1 MKPIKVEITNEAL
14 QKHAS
19 CDVHDALGQVIFNA
33 IDSSAQKVEIFFEYV
48 DNGLAPKELPM
59 QEIVR
64 IRVKDNGDGIPF
76 DSATSYLSQYNK
88 SWKKD
93 KQRPDGRPYQGKHG
107 IGRFKYFSL
116 GHSVQWNTCYK
127 KGDEGLYK
135 YSIECSFSNPKE
147 FPLKNE
153 KKAVGTNT
161 GTEVVITEIPQGV
174 SQKFADCHFSFRIA
188 ELVGLYIKSNPKF
201 QLFINGELLN
211 PNDFIEEEQEG
222 SFTVKIEGVDYIFN
236 YSFIVWKPDYSFKNH
251 KHTFLFDGSY
261 NYKGTFASGV
271 NAADTLPYHTVF
283 LSSSFFEEFDDYLT
297 HFKGADYAI
306 KRAYREKLLH
316 FLYEMRKK
324 RSKERFKKFEAA
336 SYYPF
341 PTAPKDEIEAA
352 ERNIF
357 DLCAFSILEHEAK
370 VLDSKNSSLLLLF
383 KLLRRFIEKDSDI
396 AENLSSILSLSP
408 EDSEKLREVCEST
421 PLPMLIKHYKEI
433 VRRETF
439 LEVLDTLVHDDFYKE
454 HLRERTQLHKIIERE
469 TWIFGDKFDYN
480 LGTSDQGLVN
490 VLKHVLPQQ
499 ELSTEEI
506 DAIEKEIEKNAKD
519 AASYLKKI
527 PDLYMYKRFS
537 SIQDRQ
543 NQYLIVELKAPS
555 VPISSSM
562 HEQAMGVYNGIAG
575 ASGVEIS
582 PKNKWEYWLVST
594 DIADNMKKLY
604 QGNPAEQLLYN
615 YQEGNYRVYC
625 RTWRQIIDAARAKL
639 NEQKKGLEVKIK
651 AEQKR
656 NLLESY
662 LQDVAFEPPK

>member
-1 MKPIKVEITNEAL
+1 M
-14 QKHAS
+14 
-19 CDVHDALGQVIFNA
+19 
-33 IDSSAQKVEIFFEYV
+33 
-48 DNGLAPKELPM
+48 
-59 QEIVR
+59 
-64 IRVKDNGDGIPF
+64 
-76 DSATSYLSQYNK
+76 
-88 SWKKD
+88 
-93 KQRPDGRPYQGKHG
+93 
-107 IGRFKYFSL
+107 
-116 GHSVQWNTCYK
+116 
-127 KGDEGLYK
+127 
-135 YSIECSFSNPKE
+135 
-147 FPLKNE
+147 
-153 KKAVGTNT
+153 
-161 GTEVVITEIPQGV
+161 
-174 SQKFADCHFSFRIA
+174 
-188 ELVGLYIKSNPKF
+188 VGLYIKSNPQF

-211 PNDFIEEEQEG
+211 PNDFIDEEREG
-222 SFTVKIEGVDYIFN
+222 KFTVKIEEVDYVFD
-236 YSFIVWKPDYSFKNH
+236 YTFIVWKSNYNFKNH

-283 LSSSFFEEFDDYLT
+283 LSSSFFEEFEDYST
-297 HFKGADYAI
+297 RFKRADCII
-306 KRAYREKLLH
+306 KRGYREQLLY

-357 DLCAFSILEHEAK
+357 DLCAFSILEHEDT
-370 VLDSKNSSLLLLF
+370 VLNSKNSSLLLLF

-499 ELSTEEI
+499 ELSAEEI

-537 SIQDRQ
+537 SIQDKQ

-562 HEQAMGVYNGIAG
+562 YEQAMGVYKGIAG

-582 PKNKWEYWLVST
+582 PQNKWEYWLVST
-594 DIADNMKKLY
+594 DIAENMKKFY
-604 QGNPAEQLLYN
+604 QGNPTEQLLYD
-615 YQEGNYRVYC
+615 YQGGNYRAYC
-625 RTWRQIIDAARAKL
+625 RTWRQIINDARAKL
-639 NEQKKGLEVKIK
+639 NEQRKGLEIKIK

>member
-1 MKPIKVEITNEAL
+1 MKPIKVEITKEAL

-33 IDSSAQKVEIFFEYV
+33 IDSSASKVEIFFEYV
-48 DNGLAPKELPM
+48 DNGLNPQELPM
-59 QEIVR
+59 QEISC

-76 DSATSYLSQYNK
+76 DSAASYLSQYNK

-116 GHSVQWNTCYK
+116 GHSIQWNTCYK
-127 KGDEGLYK
+127 KEDENYS
-135 YSIECSFSNPKE
+135 YSIECNFSNPKE
-147 FPLKNE
+147 FPLKDE
-153 KKAVGTNT
+153 KISANNQT
-161 GTEVVITEIPQGV
+161 GTEVIIKEIPQGV
-174 SQKFADCHFSFRIA
+174 TQKFADCNLQFRIA
-188 ELVGLYIKSNPKF
+188 ELVGLYIKSNPQF
-201 QLFINGELLN
+201 HLFINGELLN
-211 PNDFIEEEQEG
+211 PNDFIDKEQG
-222 SFTVKIEGVDYIFN
+222 GTFTVKIEEVDYVFN
-236 YSFIVWKPDYSFKNH
+236 YTFIVWKTDYNFKNH
-251 KHTFLFDGSY
+251 KHTFLFDESY

-283 LSSSFFEEFDDYLT
+283 LSSKFFEEFDDYST
-297 HFKGADYAI
+297 RFKRADIII
-306 KRAYREKLLH
+306 KRGYREQLLY

-324 RSKERFKKFEAA
+324 RSKERFKKFEKAN
-336 SYYPF
+336 YYPF
-341 PTAPKDEIEAA
+341 PSAPKDEIEAA
-352 ERNIF
+352 ERNLF

-499 ELSTEEI
+499 ELSAEEI

-582 PKNKWEYWLVST
+582 PQNKWEYWLVST

-639 NEQKKGLEVKIK
+639 NEQRKGLEVKIK
-651 AEQKR
+651 EEQKR

>member
-1 MKPIKVEITNEAL
+1 MPYVDDMKPLWEAAKQSMKDTMSQAAIDLWFGELVLTDFTGNVITFTTESEFKYGFITQKYLPLMAEKFKEQLGFDVEIKLDFIGEPADMERIKNQIRGEATPAESPKQTTPPSPAPMSAPAHTAEDVTVGSTIPVYNFEYTFDNFIVGNSNKFAHAACTAVANHPAENYNPLFIYGPSGLGKTHLMYAITNHL
-14 QKHAS
+14 QK
-19 CDVHDALGQVIFNA
+19 
-33 IDSSAQKVEIFFEYV
+33 K
-48 DNGLAPKELPM
+48 
-59 QEIVR
+59 
-64 IRVKDNGDGIPF
+64 
-76 DSATSYLSQYNK
+76 
-88 SWKKD
+88 
-93 KQRPDGRPYQGKHG
+93 
-107 IGRFKYFSL
+107 
-116 GHSVQWNTCYK
+116 
-127 KGDEGLYK
+127 
-135 YSIECSFSNPKE
+135 NPNIK
-147 FPLKNE
+147 
-153 KKAVGTNT
+153 
-161 GTEVVITEIPQGV
+161 II
-174 SQKFADCHFSFRIA
+174 
-188 ELVGLYIKSNPKF
+188 YIK
-201 QLFINGELLN
+201 GEDFTNQMVECLARQAMDEFRNKYRSCNVLL
-211 PNDFIEEEQEG
+211 I
-222 SFTVKIEGVDYIFN
+222 
-236 YSFIVWKPDYSFKNH
+236 
-251 KHTFLFDGSY
+251 
-261 NYKGTFASGV
+261 
-271 NAADTLPYHTVF
+271 
-283 LSSSFFEEFDDYLT
+283 DD
-297 HFKGADYAI
+297 
-306 KRAYREKLLH
+306 
-316 FLYEMRKK
+316 
-324 RSKERFKKFEAA
+324 
-336 SYYPF
+336 
-341 PTAPKDEIEAA
+341 
-352 ERNIF
+352 
-357 DLCAFSILEHEAK
+357 
-370 VLDSKNSSLLLLF
+370 
-383 KLLRRFIEKDSDI
+383 
-396 AENLSSILSLSP
+396 
-408 EDSEKLREVCEST
+408 
-421 PLPMLIKHYKEI
+421 I

-499 ELSTEEI
+499 ELSAEEI

-582 PKNKWEYWLVST
+582 PQNKWEYWLVST

-639 NEQKKGLEVKIK
+639 NEQRKGLEIKIK